1 MAIDKNSK
9 AYQSLITNGY
19 TDEQITQMHDSVASG
34 ENAQNVVQ
42 NTQPANYDPMADL
55 NPEYIANMDMNKQI
69 SGANQSFSQYWDD
82 SSRDKQNTRGW
93 LNEKY
98 TWEWVKTS
106 DINYNPDITTK
117 DLNPN
122 FVYGKQSQV
131 YGTDHPG
138 YISQRNDDI
147 ASALYNEWLTS
158 REDVARFLMS
168 QNWFMN
174 STEEDRLNTIESVWK
189 RLWAIAWQ
197 NKPDPSKAEQILTD
211 TSGELYGKVTADEWN
226 PSEWIDT
233 LVDANSVFRYM
244 QESRVANLKSL
255 ISMDSEKVG
264 YLINDWLNPFWEQT
278 MRDLMQYYPEKYQE
292 IQNAVK
298 KIKWQEDVNNIASWW
313 TINVTSQLD
322 ASESN
327 VTTSMN
333 ASINKT
339 ASGSWTWQLATNLNN
354 ALADSEIVSWA
365 REQMEVYKRKI
376 QEIQDAAEA
385 LPGLASQY
393 FKWDVPEY
401 MVNAFINNRMQQYN
415 KEIQKYQNLYNASL
429 QEAQMEISQQ
439 QWREEMNYKWT
450 SLQADQNYKNAN
462 LELSQKELEYNR
474 QKAAVTNWQWN
485 DDWTYSYVDLDWVMH
500 TLSAEEAKS
509 ALSSDLYNY
518 ASEYINTWAKKI
530 EIAKGKWH
538 KVVWW
543 QCEAFTDNFARQY
556 FWTEMRWA
564 NGWVTTAKEKSA
576 YATEALPQ
584 RWFIAVWDYWIVQKD
599 WVNYWHTG
607 IVIDYDKANWTF
619 TTIESNADGLCHV
632 EIKTHSINDARLQWF
647 RDPSKWENAKW
658 WASWW
663 QSMDSY
669 MNLPNWMLDVF
680 INAEENS
687 ATWDE
692 RKYVRQWREGYWILN
707 MMLSN
712 WEIDAIINWDEMA
725 TAVESFTKYLM
736 ENASNRTIVDED
748 WNFVLDTVIQSF
760 LNSWQTLSPKE
771 RDALWHLYRLTQIKL
786 RRDSWAAINIWEWM
800 TDFNMY
806 LPQIWLSSRQ
816 KMQRLFDL
824 ERAAIESA
832 MPWDYVRQ
840 YSPLITEEMVNSLS
854 DEVIKDKAKEA
865 LNNLD

>member
-158 REDVARFLMS
+158 REDVTRFLMS

-211 TSGELYGKVTADEWN
+211 TSGELYGKVTADEWT

-233 LVDANSVFRYM
+233 LVDANSVFRSM

-264 YLINDWLNPFWEQT
+264 YLISEWLNPFWEQT

-322 ASESN
+322 ASENN

-385 LPGLASQY
+385 LPGLANQY

-450 SLQADQNYKNAN
+450 SLQADQNYRDAN
-462 LELSQKELEYNR
+462 LELSKKELEYNR
-474 QKAAVTNWQWN
+474 QKAAISNWQWN
-485 DDWTYSYVDLDWVMH
+485 DDGSYSYVDLDWVMH

-509 ALSSDLYNY
+509 ALNSDLYNY

-564 NGWVTTAKEKSA
+564 NGWVTTAKEKAA

-607 IVIDYDKANWTF
+607 IVIDYDRANWTF
-619 TTIESNADGLCHV
+619 TTIESNVDGLCHV
-632 EIKTHSINDARLQWF
+632 EIKTHSINDAKLQWF
-647 RDPSKWENAKW
+647 RDPSKWWTPKW
-658 WASWW
+658 SSWW
-663 QSMDSY
+663 SVANGEPYDVSDIE
-669 MNLPNWMLDVF
+669 MLDVF
-680 INAEENS
+680 SEIETSDKYNAEVKSNADFAKTLYLEMYDFKNS
-687 ATWDE
+687 WELDVVTSDE
-692 RKYVRQWREGYWILN
+692 FITK
-707 MMLSN
+707 LSEFKN
-712 WEIDAIINWDEMA
+712 YLYKNLKNSEMFD
-725 TAVESFTKYLM
+725 S
-736 ENASNRTIVDED
+736 D
-748 WNFVLDTVIQSF
+748 WNILWT
-760 LNSWQTLSPKE
+760 TLKQEMINQWMTPKE
-771 RDALWHLYRLTQIKL
+771 VQAYDSLHSMIQTKL
-786 RRDSWAAINIWEWM
+786 RKESWAAINMSEWTWDYDMYMPQPWM
-800 TDFNMY
+800 TQQDMLRRIQKLENKWRNK
-806 LPQIWLSSRQ
+806 LPASILKEGKYIQ
-816 KMQRLFDL
+816 
-824 ERAAIESA
+824 
-832 MPWDYVRQ
+832 
-840 YSPLITEEMVNSLS
+840 LITDEMIDAASTETLRENATDIL
-854 DEVIKDKAKEA
+854 K
-865 LNNLD
+865 NNR